1 MEFSVTHREAS
12 KQHGGA
18 ECSSGCSL
26 ELRAEQGQEEI
37 FMLMLLKKS
46 MIPMRRPLEY
56 CV

>member
-1 MEFSVTHREAS
+1 MEFSVTHGEAS

-26 ELRAEQGQEEI
+26 ELRAEQGQEEL

-46 MIPMRRPLEY
+46 RIPMGRPLEY